1 MRARQLS
8 VEWRARLD
16 ERLGS
21 WNERLG
27 SSLSVVR
34 ARQLSVEWRARLD
47 ERLGSW
53 NERLGSLRY
62 GQMMLRWYGSCDF
75 VWRDASY
82 SGALCKWNRFE
93 RGASYSGALYEG
105 NRFVYPL
112 TS

>member
-27 SSLSVVR
+27 SSLQVVR
-34 ARQLSVEWRARLD
+34 ARQLGVGRRARLD

-53 NERLGSLRY
+53 NERLGSSL
-62 GQMMLRWYGSCDF
+62 
-75 VWRDASY
+75 
-82 SGALCKWNRFE
+82 
-93 RGASYSGALYEG
+93 
-105 NRFVYPL
+105 
-112 TS
+112 

>member
-21 WNERLG
+21 W
-27 SSLSVVR
+27 
-34 ARQLSVEWRARLD
+34 D

-53 NERLGSLRY
+53 NERLGSSRY
-62 GQMMLRWYGSCDF
+62 GQMVLRWYSSCGL

-93 RGASYSGALYEG
+93 GGASYPRALYEG

-112 TS
+112 AS